1 MRITLMLVMSAF
13 AACAFGA
20 APKTY
25 YVSANGLHEVD
36 GVVWGTYVTDDGVA
50 HDAYTDLQQAINAT
64 QKKAATIWV
73 EDGFVCETG
82 GETTDGTGSRI
93 TTEYGPAVDSLII
106 RSRSGR
112 WETGA
117 EIRGR
122 YHSAEEPCGASSI
135 RCVAPNFGAK
145 FIGFR
150 FVGGSTTGN
159 GGGIY
164 SGMCGQT

>member
-1 MRITLMLVMSAF
+1 MKNILMLAASAC
-13 AACAFGA
+13 AVCAFGA
-20 APKTY
+20 ETY
-25 YVSANGLHEVD
+25 YVSTNGLHEVK

-122 YHSAEEPCGASSI
+122 YHSAEEPCGANSI

-159 GGGIY
+159 GGGI
-164 SGMCGQT
+164 